1 MMFRASLS
9 GGRMKRRTITIL
21 LAVTAFLIA
30 LGLTLY
36 PLIAAKYN
44 EVHQS
49 AIYAEYAQI
58 VEQKDDAEK
67 ERILELARQYNEAL
81 KPGVQEAYSQDL
93 LLWASE
99 DYADQ
104 LNIAGNGIMGYVVI
118 PCIDVNLPIF
128 HGADDGTLAKGVG
141 HLLGSSLPVGGVGT
155 HTVLTGH
162 SGMASQKMFSDL
174 MDMRVGDVFYLDVLG
189 ERLAY
194 EVQEINTVLPYDT
207 GLLEIEPEEDLCT
220 LVTCTPYGVNTH
232 RLLVRGERIPYE
244 ESAEE
249 ETDDIDIVPIK
260 STWEQQYLKG
270 LCVGILVVAVFGA
283 VLLAVGF
290 WRKRHE

>member
-1 MMFRASLS
+1 
-9 GGRMKRRTITIL
+9 MKRRTITIL

-118 PCIDVNLPIF
+118 PGIDVNLPIF
-128 HGADDGTLAKGVG
+128 HGTDDGTLAKGVG
-141 HLLGSSLPVGGVGT
+141 HLLGSSLPVGGTGT

-174 MDMRVGDVFYLDVLG
+174 ADMRVGDVFYLDVLG

-207 GLLEIEPEEDLCT
+207 SLLEIEPEEDLCT

-260 STWEQQYLKG
+260 STW
-270 LCVGILVVAVFGA
+270 
-283 VLLAVGF
+283 
-290 WRKRHE
+290 

>member
-1 MMFRASLS
+1 
-9 GGRMKRRTITIL
+9 MKRRTITIL

>member
-1 MMFRASLS
+1 
-9 GGRMKRRTITIL
+9 MKRKTITIL

-36 PLIAAKYN
+36 PLIAEKYN
-44 EVHQS
+44 AAHQS
-49 AIYAEYAQI
+49 AIHADYSEILEKTDETEKAQ
-58 VEQKDDAEK
+58 A
-67 ERILELARQYNEAL
+67 LELAHRYNEML
-81 KPGVQEAYSQDL
+81 KPGVQEAFSQDIL
-93 LLWASE
+93 WWAS
-99 DYADQ
+99 DQYADQ

-118 PCIDVNLPIF
+118 PSIDVNLPIL
-128 HGADDGTLAKGVG
+128 HGTDDGTLAKGVG
-141 HLLGSSLPVGGVGT
+141 HLLGSSLPVGGTGT

-174 MDMRVGDVFYLDVLG
+174 AGMRIGDIFYLDVLG
-189 ERLAY
+189 ECLDY

-207 GLLEIEPEEDLCT
+207 SLLEIEPEEDLCT

-249 ETDDIDIVPIK
+249 ETGDIDIVPIK

-270 LCVGILVVAVFGA
+270 LWVGILVVAVFGA

>member
-1 MMFRASLS
+1 
-9 GGRMKRRTITIL
+9 MKRKTITIL

-36 PLIAAKYN
+36 PLIAVRYN
-44 EVHQS
+44 ASHQS
-49 AIYAEYAQI
+49 AIHAEYAQI
-58 VEQKDDAEK
+58 LDKTDDDEK
-67 ERILELARQYNEAL
+67 EHTLKLAHQYNEML

-118 PCIDVNLPIF
+118 PSIQVNLPIF
-128 HGADDGTLAKGVG
+128 HGTDDGTLAKGVG
-141 HLLGSSLPVGGVGT
+141 HLLGSSLPVGGTGT

-174 MDMRVGDVFYLDVLG
+174 ANMRIGDIFYLDMLG
-189 ERLAY
+189 ECLAY
-194 EVQEINTVLPYDT
+194 KVQEINTVLPYDT
-207 GLLEIEPEEDLCT
+207 SLLEIEPEEDLCT

-270 LCVGILVVAVFGA
+270 LWVGILVVAVFGA